1 MSGKDRIEIF
11 PSRMAQ
17 TIMKARLKGAQTGR
31 NLLKKK
37 SDALTLRFRQIL
49 KKIIEVPERKS
60 TQPSLVLV
68 SLWKT
73 LLKGKQFIPL
83 EESSRKPGVFPRA
96 PLLTGILGVDT
107 PYP

>member
-1 MSGKDRIEIF
+1 MVADLSQTRRICH
-11 PSRMAQ
+11 
-17 TIMKARLKGAQTGR
+17 KGNRLKNGKTKDPANDKMAERGSIKVSQK
-31 NLLKKK
+31 LLPR
-37 SDALTLRFRQIL
+37 SNFIQVL
-49 KKIIEVPERKS
+49 ERKS

-96 PLLTGILGVDT
+96 PLLIGILGVDT